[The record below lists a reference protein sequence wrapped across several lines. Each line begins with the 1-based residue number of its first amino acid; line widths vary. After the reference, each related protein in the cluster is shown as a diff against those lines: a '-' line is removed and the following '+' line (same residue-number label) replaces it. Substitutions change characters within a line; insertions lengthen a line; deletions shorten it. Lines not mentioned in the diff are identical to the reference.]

1 MNAAIMFRGEE
12 NHSRAEDP
20 DGPASA
26 SPPPSSDS
34 ALSSM
39 TESPVT
45 PSSLIVPTTPEVD
58 NAPSQEELQLL
69 ARLEELNRQ
78 LEADSKSLNSLSG
91 ASTHS
96 RKSSD
101 TSQISVNSATSA
113 PSTQGDDEAE
123 DIWQMWGRVIAD
135 WDHYFKKK
143 PTFVKELVRRGIPHH
158 FRGLSWQLL
167 CNAHTS
173 QAREMFAEYMK
184 QTSPCEK
191 VIRRDIARTY
201 PEHEFFKE
209 KDGPGQESLF
219 NVMKAYS
226 LHDREVGYCQGSAF
240 IVGLLLMQMPEEE
253 AFAVLVKIMQEY
265 RMREMFKPS
274 MAELGLCMFQLECL
288 IQELLPELHIHF
300 QSQSFHVSMYAS
312 SWFLTLFSTALPL
325 PLAFHIMD
333 IFISEGME
341 MIFRIAIS
349 ILQNCK
355 DLLLSMDMEGML
367 KFLQKEMPAKFEIET
382 DALMQVAFQVKYNAK
397 KMKKLEKE
405 YTTKRT
411 KEQEEMVEMRRLRT
425 ENRLLRQ
432 RIECLEQE
440 SSSLADR
447 LIQGQVIRAQEAE
460 DTFALK
466 RELSA
471 LRQQNQE
478 YSQRLEETDLHM
490 TDLETEVAR
499 LKRLE
504 NKDANDL
511 IQVLQEELVSIR
523 LQEAESQ
530 AIIKDMRVKMSELE
544 EANKKLRDQPP
555 DNNVAHLQEELI
567 ALKLQEAETNLSMK
581 DLVQRF
587 DDLSALWEKH
597 LMEHHMGEN
606 GKKKD
611 YGKNTVA
618 QLQDDLLTA
627 RLKEATA
634 VAELKEAQRRV
645 MELESQNQVSL
656 NQVRR
661 QEEELEKL
669 NSQVEDLRSQEKEV
683 ENQFK
688 EEKRKFSDLESQM
701 KEDLMMSRIRE
712 MERAQN
718 VAELEQRLSS
728 MECKHEELVTARQL
742 QRGSD
747 YEEVRELQDRIADLQ
762 AEVLRL
768 EAVNKKLNSALT
780 IHMSTEATIPV
791 SQRNGGV
798 H

>member
-1 MNAAIMFRGEE
+1 
-12 NHSRAEDP
+12 
-20 DGPASA
+20 
-26 SPPPSSDS
+26 
-34 ALSSM
+34 M
-39 TESPVT
+39 TESP
-45 PSSLIVPTTPEVD
+45 PTTP
-58 NAPSQEELQLL
+58 NSFTTTIAQNPSQEDLQLL
-69 ARLEELNRQ
+69 ARLEELNRK
-78 LEADSKSLNSLSG
+78 LEADAKSLNSLSG
-91 ASTHS
+91 TSNHS
-96 RKSSD
+96 RRSSD
-101 TSQISVNSATSA
+101 TSQISLSSGSA
-113 PSTQGDDEAE
+113 QGEAE
-123 DIWQMWGRVIAD
+123 DAEDVWHLWGRVIAD
-135 WDHYFKKK
+135 WELYSKKK
-143 PTFVKELVRRGIPHH
+143 SSFVRDLVRKGIPHH
-158 FRGLSWQLL
+158 FRGLAWQLL

-173 QAREMFAEYMK
+173 QAREQFAEYMK

-253 AFAVLVKIMQEY
+253 TFAVLVKIMQEY

-274 MAELGLCMFQLECL
+274 MAELGLCMFQLEFL
-288 IQELLPELHIHF
+288 IQELLPELHVHF

-333 IFISEGME
+333 LFISEGME
-341 MIFRIAIS
+341 MIFRVAVS

-355 DLLLSMDMEGML
+355 DQLLSMDMEGML
-367 KFLQKEMPAKFEIET
+367 KFLQKDMPAKFELDSES
-382 DALMQVAFQVKYNAK
+382 LLQVAFQVKYNTK

-447 LIQGQVIRAQEAE
+447 LIQGQVTRAQEAE
-460 DTFALK
+460 ETFALK

-471 LRQQNQE
+471 LRQQNTE
-478 YSQRLEETDLHM
+478 LSQHKEENELKINFLEE
-490 TDLETEVAR
+490 EV
-499 LKRLE
+499 KRLQLLE
-504 NKDANDL
+504 CKDANDL
-511 IQVLQEELVSIR
+511 IQVLQEELVNIR
-523 LQEAESQ
+523 LKEAESQ
-530 AIIKDMRVKMSELE
+530 AIIKDMKVRMFELE
-544 EANKKLRDQPP
+544 EANKKLRDAPP

-567 ALKLQEAETNLSMK
+567 ALKLREAETNLSMK
-581 DLVQRF
+581 ELVQRIN
-587 DDLSALWEKH
+587 DLSALWEKH
-597 LMEHHMGEN
+597 LKENHMGEN

-611 YGKNTVA
+611 YGKNTIL

-634 VAELKEAQRRV
+634 VAELKEFQHKV
-645 MELESQNQVSL
+645 MELESQNHVSL

-661 QEEELEKL
+661 LEEEVEKL
-669 NSQVEDLRSQEKEV
+669 NSTIESLQSSERDMLQRLKD
-683 ENQFK
+683 
-688 EEKRKFSDLESQM
+688 EERKFYDLESKM
-701 KEDLMMSRIRE
+701 KEDLVMYRIGE

-718 VAELEQRLSS
+718 AAELEQRLSS
-728 MECKHEELVTARQL
+728 MECKHEEMMAARQL
-742 QRGSD
+742 NESD
-747 YEEVRELQDRIADLQ
+747 REEVRELQDRVVDLQ
-762 AEVLRL
+762 SEVIRL
-768 EAVNKKLNSALT
+768 DALNKKLTGT
-780 IHMSTEATIPV
+780 IMNHNYGGGDKIPV
-791 SQRNGGV
+791 SQRNGDV